1 MKKTFRPEEAR
12 PAGHVFRVP
21 SVARHLRDNK
31 PSRPFLLL
39 TRCGGQDLAS
49 LALMTTKRTEGG
61 YGATLY
67 EFADQRARLP
77 LPGQERSYADLCS
90 LIFRQAD
97 RLGTSERSHAR
108 HMDAVRASLRVAL
121 GIGSGLGRGRPG
133 ASIRG
138 HLVRLTPRM
147 GALYDF
153 RYGVALTE
161 HGYSAARRLQALV
174 PVVDVRTFLAAGE
187 TAEDFEPEPGDVL
200 PPRDQAWVEQL
211 PSSWQRPVI
220 DTVRLAS
227 FSECW
232 KASQRRETWLEEQIE
247 HVFAVAVDA
256 ATLADIESALSAR
269 LCLPP

>member
-21 SVARHLRDNK
+21 SVVRHLRDNK

-39 TRCGGQDLAS
+39 TRSSGQDLAS

-61 YGATLY
+61 YGAPLY

-108 HMDAVRASLRVAL
+108 HMDAVRASLRAAL
-121 GIGSGLGRGRPG
+121 GVGEGIGPGTAG

-138 HLVRLTPRM
+138 RLVRLTRGM
-147 GALYDF
+147 DGLYEF
-153 RYGVALTE
+153 RYGVVLTE
-161 HGYSAARRLQALV
+161 HRYSAARRLQVLV
-174 PVVDVRTFLAAGE
+174 PVVDVRTFLSEAE
-187 TAEDFEPEPGDVL
+187 TVADFDPEPGDVL
-200 PPRDQAWVEQL
+200 PPRNQAWVTQL
-211 PSSWQRPVI
+211 PSAWERPVI
-220 DTVRLAS
+220 DTVRLSS
-227 FSECW
+227 FSERW
-232 KASQRRETWLEEQIE
+232 EASQRRETWLEEQIE
-247 HVFAVAVDA
+247 YVFPVAVDA
-256 ATLADIESALSAR
+256 ATLAEIESALSTR
-269 LCLPP
+269 LGLPP